1 LKKIQSNDVLGPI
14 RKLKDSLPS
23 ISEVA
28 NKQPEPITT
37 EDVPRITNQTISIH
51 REDVLKGARKY
62 IYPLSHSKNKIVII
76 TTSIVVIFVLIFFT
90 YCTLGLY
97 RYNSTSQFLYKVTS
111 VIPFP
116 IARVDGHFVSYNNY
130 LFEIQHYIHYYQTEQ
145 GIDFKTTNGKEQL
158 LNYEH
163 QALNKV
169 ITDAYI
175 GQLASK
181 DHVSVSNAQVNNQI
195 NVVRA
200 QNRLGNNQAELA
212 DVLKTYYG
220 WSISDFRRELKTQL
234 LAQDLVSKLDT
245 ATHTRAQNVLNL
257 LNSGTSFSVLAS
269 QYSDDTATKTN
280 GGQYPGT
287 ISQNNPTIPAQI
299 MSVLFTLKPGQ
310 HSGIINTGSTLEI
323 VENISQHG
331 QQIQAAHI
339 SFNFQ
344 DINTYLSPLK
354 QHSTEKIYIH
364 IK

>member
-1 LKKIQSNDVLGPI
+1 LKKIQSNDVLRPI
-14 RKLKDSLPS
+14 KKIKDSLPS
-23 ISEVA
+23 IGDVT
-28 NKQPEPITT
+28 NRQPDQLTT
-37 EDVPRITNQTISIH
+37 EDVPRITNQTVSIH
-51 REDVLKGARKY
+51 REDVLKGARKF

-76 TTSIVVIFVLIFFT
+76 TTSIVVVFVLAFFT
-90 YCTLGLY
+90 YCSLGLY

-116 IARVDGHFVSYNNY
+116 IARINGHFVSYNNY

-145 GIDFKTTNGKEQL
+145 GVNFSTTGRKQL
-158 LNYEH
+158 INYEQ
-163 QALNKV
+163 QALDKV
-169 ITDAYI
+169 INDAYI
-175 GQLASK
+175 QELAKK
-181 DHVSVSNAQVNNQI
+181 DNVSVSNTQINNQI

-200 QNRLGNNQAELA
+200 QNRLGDNQSELA

-220 WSISDFRRELKTQL
+220 WSINDFKRELKTQL

-245 ATHTRAQNVLNL
+245 ATHSRAQNVLNL
-257 LNSGTSFSVLAS
+257 LNSGTSFSTLAG
-269 QYSDDTATKTN
+269 QYSDDTTTKTN

-287 ISQNNPTIPAQI
+287 ISQNNPSIPAQI
-299 MSVLFTLKPGQ
+299 MAVLFSLKPGQ
-310 HSGIINTGSTLEI
+310 HSGIINTGSALEI

-344 DINTYLSPLK
+344 DISTYLTPLK
-354 QHSTEKIYIH
+354 QHTKEKIYIH